1 MRFTAFLDPESY
13 FPIFKKDSSPEKEKE
28 SEYKDSPKPKG
39 KILEK
44 ESRKETKHHYEGENF
59 PSHQKVLAYE
69 NAHLGEG
76 EPNYFEALTSGKF
89 LWRLI
94 FVLALL
100 IISVL
105 ICLNVTLDN
114 SVESWYYNLYKPDW
128 APDGITIVIIYS
140 FLSLL
145 YVWCWYTV
153 SKVAKNSFVDIAFI
167 GFYVL
172 FTLWFI
178 ILFKYQNLKGARII
192 IDIITGY
199 VALLF
204 IYTAFYLKIGSISL
218 YLFLFL
224 GWSITMIIYS
234 YQLQDLSK
242 EYSILGLAKKGT
254 SLYKKKVKLEVMS
267 GIKIDENGNKV
278 EFNPDDQE

>member
-1 MRFTAFLDPESY
+1 MRFTAFLDPETY
-13 FPIFKKDSSPEKEKE
+13 FPIFRKFDSESKSPEP
-28 SEYKDSPKPKG
+28 SPKKHE
-39 KILEK
+39 ILEK
-44 ESRKETKHHYEGENF
+44 ENLKTKSSESEGTNF
-59 PSHQKVLAYE
+59 PSHEKVLKYE
-69 NAHLGEG
+69 NSHLGEG
-76 EPNYFEALTSGKF
+76 EPNYFEALTSVKF
-89 LWRLI
+89 LWRLV

-100 IISVL
+100 IISIL

-153 SKVAKNSFVDIAFI
+153 AKTVKNSFVDLAFI

-172 FTLWFI
+172 TTLWFI
-178 ILFKYQNLKGARII
+178 MLFKYQNLKAGRII
-192 IDIITGY
+192 MDIITGY
-199 VALLF
+199 AAFLF
-204 IYTAFYLKIGSISL
+204 IYTAFFLKIGSVSL

-224 GWSITMIIYS
+224 AWSIVLIVYS

-242 EYSILGLAKKGT
+242 EYSVLGLAKKGT
-254 SLYKKKVKLEVMS
+254 SLYKKKVRLEMVS
-267 GIKIDENGNKV
+267 GIKVDQNGNKV

>member
-1 MRFTAFLDPESY
+1 MRFTAFLDPETY
-13 FPIFKKDSSPEKEKE
+13 FPIFKKEHTYTPMKEEKEEKKVSHLE
-28 SEYKDSPKPKG
+28 HKDAKP
-39 KILEK
+39 
-44 ESRKETKHHYEGENF
+44 HEGENF
-59 PSHQKVLAYE
+59 PSHEKVLKYE

-76 EPNYFEALTSGKF
+76 EPNYFEVLTSVKF
-89 LWRLI
+89 LWRLVFI
-94 FVLALL
+94 LALL
-100 IISVL
+100 IISIL

-145 YVWCWYTV
+145 YVWCWYIVATTV
-153 SKVAKNSFVDIAFI
+153 KNSFVDLAFI

-172 FTLWFI
+172 FTVWFI
-178 ILFKYQNLKGARII
+178 VLFKYQNLKGGRII
-192 IDIITGY
+192 MDIITGY

-204 IYTAFYLKIGSISL
+204 IYTAFFLKIGSVSL

-224 GWSITMIIYS
+224 GWSIAMIVYS

-242 EYSILGLAKKGT
+242 EYSVLGLAKKGT
-254 SLYKKKVKLEVMS
+254 SLYKKKVRLELVS
-267 GIKIDENGNKV
+267 GIKVDESGNKV

>member
-1 MRFTAFLDPESY
+1 MRFTTFLDPEFY
-13 FPIFKKDSSPEKEKE
+13 FPVLKHPH
-28 SEYKDSPKPKG
+28 SPKREEPISKKEDSMTKEHSMMKEHTHEEPK
-39 KILEK
+39 LLNHE
-44 ESRKETKHHYEGENF
+44 
-59 PSHQKVLAYE
+59 KVLKMETE
-69 NAHLGEG
+69 NLGDG
-76 EPNYFEALTSGKF
+76 EPNYFEVLTSIKF
-89 LWRLI
+89 LWRLV
-94 FVLALL
+94 FVLAML

-153 SKVAKNSFVDIAFI
+153 AKVAKNTYVDLAFI

-178 ILFKYQNLKGARII
+178 IIFKFQNLKGGRII
-192 IDIITGY
+192 MDIVTGCA
-199 VALLF
+199 ALLF
-204 IYTAFYLKIGSISL
+204 IYTTFFLKIGSVSL

-224 GWSITMIIYS
+224 VWSITMIVYS

-242 EYSILGLAKKGT
+242 EYSVLGLATKGT
-254 SLYKKKVKLEVMS
+254 SLYKKKMKLEMMS
-267 GIKIDENGNKV
+267 GIKIDENGNKT

>member
-1 MRFTAFLDPESY
+1 MRFTTFLDPEFY
-13 FPIFKKDSSPEKEKE
+13 FPVLRERNTKVE
-28 SEYKDSPKPKG
+28 
-39 KILEK
+39 
-44 ESRKETKHHYEGENF
+44 ETKEVKHSELKISKEPKAVSHEKSLKIETEN
-59 PSHQKVLAYE
+59 LAD
-69 NAHLGEG
+69 G
-76 EPNYFEALTSGKF
+76 EPNYFEVLTSVKF
-89 LWRLI
+89 LWRLVFI
-94 FVLALL
+94 LAML
-100 IISVL
+100 IISIL

-114 SVESWYYNLYKPDW
+114 SVDSWYYNLYKPDW

-153 SKVAKNSFVDIAFI
+153 AKVARNTYIDLAFI

-178 ILFKYQNLKGARII
+178 MLFKFQNLKGGRII
-192 IDIITGY
+192 MDIVTGY
-199 VALLF
+199 AALLF
-204 IYTAFYLKIGSISL
+204 IYTTFFLKIGSVSL

-224 GWSITMIIYS
+224 VWSITMIVYS

-242 EYSILGLAKKGT
+242 EYSVLGLATKGT
-254 SLYKKKVKLEVMS
+254 SLYKKKMKLEMMS
-267 GIKIDENGNKV
+267 GIKIDENGNKT